1 MKQHHL
7 SRSRRVAALALGI
20 ALLAGCASAGGTPPE
35 QTGSVNE
42 QLRDRLPATIRSAGV
57 ITVGTDASYAPASF
71 FAPNGR
77 DIVGFEPDLAAALG
91 RVLGVRFRFV
101 NVEFTHLIP
110 ELKQGQ
116 IDLAISA
123 MTDTSD
129 REKDVDFVDYF
140 SAGTSIVVQRGNPAG
155 IGSMQD
161 LCGHVVAVE
170 EGTVQVDLIRRSQ
183 QHCADQP
190 ITMRQYP
197 TNSDALLQLR
207 TGRAVAVLNDYPPAA
222 YLANDAKTKANYQLA
237 SDTQYEPGPY
247 GIAVNKDQTA
257 LRDVI
262 RDTLVETMRS
272 GAYAKALSRWGVSNG
287 GLHQAAINA
296 SSSQNGG

>member
-1 MKQHHL
+1 MKTNHA
-7 SRSRRVAALALGI
+7 RRGRQVAALALGL
-20 ALLAGCASAGGTPPE
+20 ALLAGCASAGESPTK
-35 QTGSVNE
+35 QTGSLNE
-42 QLRDRLPATIRSAGV
+42 QLRDRLPASIRSAGV

-77 DIVGFEPDLAAALG
+77 DITGFEPDLAAAMG
-91 RVLGVRFRFV
+91 RVLGIRFKFV
-101 NVEFTHLIP
+101 NVEFTHLLP
-110 ELKQGQ
+110 ELRQHQ

-129 REKDVDFVDYF
+129 REQAADFVDYF

-170 EGTVQVDLIRRSQ
+170 EGTVQVDLIHRSQ
-183 QHCADQP
+183 QHCAGQP

-247 GIAVNKDQTA
+247 GMAVSKDQAT
-257 LRDVI
+257 LRDLI
-262 RDTLVETMRS
+262 RDTLTETMRS
-272 GAYAKALSRWGVSNG
+272 GAYAQALSKWGVANG
-287 GLHQAAINA
+287 GLQQAAINA
-296 SSSQNGG
+296 SGT